1 MSSFH
6 PPHFFACENA
16 KRDDEEQDLIGESE
30 NFSSTDVGGGGGE
43 SCSSCAWNCVS
54 LADDDVSGAGRFL
67 SQVEENEW
75 EETDVYM

>member
-30 NFSSTDVGGGGGE
+30 NFSSADDVVVGE
-43 SCSSCAWNCVS
+43 SCSSCTWNCVS
-54 LADDDVSGAGRFL
+54 LADDDVSGASRFL

-75 EETDVYM
+75 EETNVYT